1 VDGLVFKFPRNV
13 ALDEVIQEVQRA
25 RARLIGQTILPFV
38 EKDTQLVEWDE
49 LDHEQGK
56 TSYHTMGTDPKIAS
70 RPGSKTHLYKPIPHK
85 EEELIKEDEML
96 NARAMG
102 TLGGVVNLN
111 DLVMERFN
119 AGVDK
124 DWVAAEWEIWQA
136 LRGRLQVNEDGVQ
149 VDEIFPIQTF
159 DAVADG
165 KGGVYYTDLESA
177 TPLADDDLI
186 ALMFR
191 NTGAT
196 SQGAKEYMN
205 KGTLN
210 VLLQN
215 KNAGDIRGFNEGLRS
230 ILFDLPSLNKMRA
243 ARSLPE
249 IVVYDEGWEDKAGNY
264 NLFIPDGESVI
275 VGKRTVGQNVGDYL
289 LTATFHRQKN
299 GMPAPGMFAMVTV
312 NGKGNANG
320 AVTVSMSELGASGNP
335 KVGVLHGFYGG
346 PRLKYPRSI
355 IKRKLF

>member
-1 VDGLVFKFPRNV
+1 MSGLVYQFPRNV
-13 ALDEVIQEVQRA
+13 ALDEVTQEVVRD
-25 RARLIGQTILPFV
+25 REKLIGQTILPFV

-49 LDHEQGK
+49 LDHEQGM
-56 TSYHTMGTDPKIAS
+56 TAVHTMGADAKIAN
-70 RPGSKTHLYKPIPHK
+70 RPGSKTHQYKPIPHK

-96 NARAMG
+96 NARQLG
-102 TLGGVVNLN
+102 TLGGVINLN

-119 AGVDK
+119 AGIGK
-124 DWVAAEWEIWQA
+124 DWIRAEWEIWQA
-136 LRGRLQVNEDGVQ
+136 LRGRLQIDEDGVL

-165 KGGVYYTDLESA
+165 IGGVYYTDLDDS
-177 TPLADDDLI
+177 TPLADDDKI

-196 SQGAKEYMN
+196 ANGAKEYMN
-205 KGTLN
+205 KATLN
-210 VLLQN
+210 TLLRN
-215 KNAGDIRGFNEGLRS
+215 KNANDIRGFNEGLRS
-230 ILFDLPSLNKMRA
+230 ILFDLPSLNKMRT

-249 IVVYDEGWEDKAGNY
+249 IVVYDEGWEDKNE
-264 NLFIPDGESVI
+264 NFKLFIPDGESII
-275 VGKRTVGQNVGDYL
+275 VGKRMPGQMVGDFL
-289 LTATFHRQKN
+289 LTATFHRRKN
-299 GMPAPGMFAMVTV
+299 GKPAPGFFAFVTV
-312 NGKGNANG
+312 NGKGNPNG
-320 AVTVSMSELGASGNP
+320 MTSVSLDELGASGNP